1 MDTSGA
7 FSMGKREEAIKD
19 ACTLAPD
26 ARSEEQ
32 IQAIVDFLE
41 GPAREIEFLKTLDKF
56 QQRTLCRV
64 MSVQSYE
71 KGDTIFKMGD
81 RGDKYY
87 IILLGSVSVQVPE
100 PTCPTGIHTQ
110 RCTCPDRPLQSPFY
124 LQKGSGFGEL
134 ALQDDAPRA
143 ATIITCE
150 NADFLT
156 ITREHYEQ
164 YAGKLHKRFIEQRVN
179 FLRQCPLI
187 NDALDEG
194 VVSEQDLAAM
204 ANYLN
209 EKSLNGN
216 QVVVRQGDEVQSVI
230 FVRSGSL
237 AMLKLV
243 EVDGKES
250 RRNRANAE
258 AKRNSKEWVRPEV
271 RQTMDASKLAKA
283 IMEMKKQERDNRVK
297 ETFLRR
303 RSSNTKGAKEAQA
316 FSTQVLGRRS
326 SVQLQVPDSDDSD
339 SQPDDKPVIAPF
351 PSMATKDES
360 PNATTKPALKLGAS
374 KAGKALWGKV
384 RNATNQA
391 TVLAKTATVLESLT
405 GAAFTE
411 KAKKEKKKVLLRVG
425 SVGAFQYFGDKEVC
439 NSQVFPCSLMSD
451 PIADI
456 YIMSRHDILRRLP
469 KNLQGVIFT
478 QELQSEPTDGELVDM
493 LRQNERWFTF
503 RRSMHGEVL
512 MCRDQERGSAVRA
525 DTSIKRIDAIANFE
539 FLGVNPHGPN
549 AARTLPPPRKTLGVH
564 LTAKDEELF
573 SQTSARF
580 LRRFDNLKRDRGL
593 QKALRKNGAWERLK
607 NGMRN
612 QDGFDPSQV
621 RFEQQWS
628 KLQVQ
633 QDHKDP
639 VSLKLEKL
647 EETFRIPEAEE
658 IEELRRKDPEFGG
671 WPDRFASTPGSTLL
685 PGQLDAP
692 GGAAHRTT
700 ARWNADTTIELPSLA
715 ATSSSAQMAATAQA
729 SFGVDRNEL

>member
-1 MDTSGA
+1 
-7 FSMGKREEAIKD
+7 MGKREEAIKD
-19 ACTLAPD
+19 ACSLAPD
-26 ARSEEQ
+26 ARTEEQ

-56 QQRTLCRV
+56 QQRTLCKV
-64 MSVQSYE
+64 MSLQSHE
-71 KGDTIFKMGD
+71 KGDTIFKVGD

-100 PTCPTGIHTQ
+100 PTCPSGIHPQ
-110 RCTCPDRPLQSPFY
+110 RCTCPNRPLQSPFY

-156 ITREHYEQ
+156 ITRDHYEK

-187 NDALDEG
+187 LQALQQG
-194 VVSEQDLAAM
+194 IVNPADLAAM

-250 RRNRANAE
+250 RRQRSTVVE
-258 AKRNSKEWVRPEV
+258 KRSSKDWVRPEV
-271 RQTMDASKLAKA
+271 RQTMDAAKLAKA

-297 ETFLRR
+297 ETFSKRR
-303 RSSNTKGAKEAQA
+303 NSVKEAAA
-316 FSTQVLGRRS
+316 FTAQIFGRKSFVNLDDVESSDSASEDAKSQDVTSAMTHSTQKS
-326 SVQLQVPDSDDSD
+326 KEETP
-339 SQPDDKPVIAPF
+339 IAAAAPAA
-351 PSMATKDES
+351 P
-360 PNATTKPALKLGAS
+360 PKPALKIGGG
-374 KAGKALWGKV
+374 KGGKALWGKV

-391 TVLAKTATVLESLT
+391 AVLAKTATVLESLT
-405 GAAFTE
+405 GVASAE
-411 KAKKEKKKVLLRVG
+411 RAKKEKKKVLLRVG
-425 SVGAFQYFGDKEVC
+425 SVSAFQYFGDKEVC

-469 KNLQGVIFT
+469 KNLQSVIFT

-512 MCRDQERGSAVRA
+512 MCRDQERGGAVRA

-612 QDGFDPSQV
+612 QDSFDPTQV

-628 KLQVQ
+628 KLQQ
-633 QDHKDP
+633 DP
-639 VSLKLEKL
+639 VSLELENL

-658 IEELRRKDPEFGG
+658 IEELRRKDSEFGD
-671 WPDRFASTPGSTLL
+671 WHRHDRALGGTLL
-685 PGQLDAP
+685 PGQLDVSE
-692 GGAAHRTT
+692 GATQRAA
-700 ARWNADTTIELPSLA
+700 ARWNAATTIELPSLA
-715 ATSSSAQMAATAQA
+715 ATGSSAQMASTAQA
-729 SFGVDRNEL
+729 TFGLVDRSE